1 MMDAPAPPPG
11 SAAAADPPRALRG
24 LLATTLDALRTRLD
38 LAAVEFE
45 LYLFVLLRSL
55 VWALGALACGLLGVA
70 FAMMA
75 LVVALWDT
83 HRMLAILGGSA
94 VFVALAVT
102 FGYLSVRNMQGQA
115 SLLQGSLDQLRDDTR
130 RAGEPP

>member
-1 MMDAPAPPPG
+1 
-11 SAAAADPPRALRG
+11 
-24 LLATTLDALRTRLD
+24 
-38 LAAVEFE
+38 
-45 LYLFVLLRSL
+45 VLLRSL

-75 LVVALWDT
+75 LVVAMWDT

-94 VFVALAVT
+94 VFVALAVL
-102 FGYLSVRNMQGQA
+102 FGYLSVRNMQGRA
-115 SLLQGSLDQLRDDTR
+115 GVLQGSLDQLREDTR